1 MQTFKAKLQMRHDT
15 EENWLLVADSFIPL
29 AGEPCVT
36 DDGEHKGQ
44 IKIGDGTQNW
54 GQLQYLGQSIST
66 YIESIQA
73 LDNQINVTNNGK
85 NPKISVKIA
94 AGGDNALKVTEQG
107 LKVEMGASPEYT
119 IEKEDV
125 ATDGFL
131 SQYVLKK
138 DGIQS
143 GVKIDIPKD
152 YLVKQAQI
160 KESAGE
166 GDPSGIPEGNKYID
180 FVVNT
185 KDTDG
190 EEQHIYLN
198 VNELVDAYIAGNGIE
213 IQQENNTIS
222 AKVVNENGLS
232 VSQEGIKLQL
242 ATQALQGAMSNTD
255 KEKIDSIEN
264 GAQVNK
270 IETISIN
277 GEAIQVQG
285 KDVGIPAATALKL
298 GLVKP
303 DQTSLSVDGS
313 GIMSVKSVNIKL
325 LTQDPDDL
333 IILNCGSSK

>member
-1 MQTFKAKLQMRHDT
+1 MRHDT

-54 GQLQYLGQSIST
+54 GQLQYLGQSISA

-73 LDNQINVTNNGK
+73 LDNQINITNNGK

-125 ATDGFL
+125 ATDGFF

-213 IQQENNTIS
+213 IQQGNNTIS

-242 ATQALQGAMSNTD
+242 ATQSLQGAMSNTD

-277 GEAIQVQG
+277 GEAIQAQG